1 MAKNDKMLLTNLK
14 EILRTE
20 VKLTGER
27 ENVRI
32 LETNLPLLIKQMELV
47 SPLFKAVYQRIYYTG
62 SYYDGLR
69 VKNATEF
76 DLNLVL
82 AFPKNMDLEIR
93 TTNSPPS
100 FCTCKLKN
108 KESLR
113 KQQNFEFIGK
123 LLREFFDERTD
134 FFLPDKIRRWLQGVF
149 DSALLSFEPS
159 GDVKEIRKSS
169 SGPALTIY
177 IKTTTGTQLDVDL
190 VPVLE
195 FKYPAWP
202 DGARKSFKTSI
213 PDDQKYWFIVP
224 KPPQANSCKSCQ
236 NYSYQWRFHFPGVE
250 RHLLHNKGCVKPIIK
265 LLKLLRDK
273 QDWRILASYYLK
285 TVVMHAVIKPTDQID
300 WNESKMDK
308 TFIRMLKHLQA
319 YVQNKCLPYLFYEKC
334 NLISKMGNQQAENI
348 DRRLS
353 RIIQDIENDPQKV
366 FVYM

>member
-1 MAKNDKMLLTNLK
+1 MARNEKTLLTNLK
-14 EILRTE
+14 EILRTK
-20 VKLTGER
+20 VKLTGEG
-27 ENVRI
+27 ENVKV
-32 LETNLPLLIKQMELV
+32 LETTLPLLINQMKLV
-47 SPLFKAVYQRIYYTG
+47 SPLFKSVYKRIYYTG

-113 KQQNFEFIGK
+113 KQQNFEFISK
-123 LLREFFDERTD
+123 ILKEFFYEKTD
-134 FFLPDKIRRWLQGVF
+134 FFLPNNIRKWLQGVL
-149 DSALLSFEPS
+149 DSALRSFIPS
-159 GDVKEIRKSS
+159 GDVEEIRKSC

-177 IKTTTGTQLDVDL
+177 IKTKNGTQLDVDL

-195 FKYPAWP
+195 FKYPDWP
-202 DGARKSFKTSI
+202 DGAKKSFKTSI
-213 PDDQKYWFIVP
+213 PDDEKYWFIVP
-224 KPPQANSCKSCQ
+224 KPPQENSIKPCQ

-250 RHLLHNKGCVKPIIK
+250 KHLLHNKGCVKPIIK

-273 QDWRILASYYLK
+273 QDWKILASYYLK
-285 TVVMHAVIKPTDQID
+285 TVVMHAVIKNSDQID
-300 WNESKMDK
+300 WNESQMDK
-308 TFIRMLKHLQA
+308 TFIRMLRHLQA
-319 YVQNKCLPYLFYEKC
+319 YIQNKNLPYLFYEKC
-334 NLISKMGNQQAENI
+334 NLISKMGDQQADNI
-348 DRRLS
+348 NRRLS

>member
-213 PDDQKYWFIVP
+213 PDD
-224 KPPQANSCKSCQ
+224 
-236 NYSYQWRFHFPGVE
+236 
-250 RHLLHNKGCVKPIIK
+250 
-265 LLKLLRDK
+265 LLRDK